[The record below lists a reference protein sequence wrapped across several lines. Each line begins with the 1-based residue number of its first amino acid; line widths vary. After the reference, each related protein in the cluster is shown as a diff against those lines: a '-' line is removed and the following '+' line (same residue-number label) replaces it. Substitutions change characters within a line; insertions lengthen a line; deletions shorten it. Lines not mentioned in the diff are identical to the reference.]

1 MQLEL
6 NSFQEW
12 RACNGLN
19 ANENFIDELKILE
32 TTQWETLASIKL
44 QKKKSPHFP
53 TITSQRIINITV
65 ANDEPIWIH
74 RHNQILQGFGAA
86 LELRSHLLLS
96 NGGNNGLSG
105 NILGQHLWLIIVI
118 DLQQAGPTTLN
129 TPWESVS

>member
-32 TTQWETLASIKL
+32 TTHWETLASIKL
-44 QKKKSPHFP
+44 RKKKRPHFP
-53 TITSQRIINITV
+53 TITSQSIINIVV
-65 ANDEPIWIH
+65 ANDEHVWIH
-74 RHNQILQGFGAA
+74 RHDQILLGFGAA

-105 NILGQHLWLIIVI
+105 NIMGQHLWLITVI

-129 TPWESVS
+129 TPWESVP